1 MTLKCKAHDQSI
13 MLLDLI
19 VNQLI
24 ASTDFLPYKENRKE
38 AKSLS
43 NLDRKLNYHVIQR
56 LHKYKEV
63 MKQNIE

>member
-1 MTLKCKAHDQSI
+1 